1 MKRSQGEK
9 IFNVFNIII
18 LTALA
23 LTTLYPF
30 IYTLSMSLSTAA
42 EAAKGGFHLY
52 PKDISFTAYNMVFK
66 NDGLLSAYRNTI
78 FRTVVGT
85 LMALLVSCLYGYA
98 LSRPE
103 TPHKKFYTTFL
114 VFTMLFNGGKIPTY
128 LVLKQYNLLNNIW
141 VYVLPSLISAYNVI
155 VARSFFMS
163 IPNSLNES
171 AKIDGAGEFYIFFK
185 IIVPLSKP
193 IIMTLALF
201 IAVFHWNAWYDSLMY
216 INDNSKIVVQ
226 LLLQRIIQESDVS
239 LITQGLVNPEQTQ
252 FTSETVKAAT
262 VIVAVLPILLFYPF
276 IQKYFT
282 KGMMLGAVKG

>member
-1 MKRSQGEK
+1 MKRSRGEK

-66 NDGLLSAYRNTI
+66 NEGLLSAYKNTI

-103 TPHKKFYTTFL
+103 TPHKKFYTTLL

-128 LVLKQYNLLNNIW
+128 LVLKQYNLLDNVW

-171 AKIDGAGEFYIFFK
+171 ARIDGAGEFYIFFK

-201 IAVFHWNAWYDSLMY
+201 IAVFHWNSWYDSLMY